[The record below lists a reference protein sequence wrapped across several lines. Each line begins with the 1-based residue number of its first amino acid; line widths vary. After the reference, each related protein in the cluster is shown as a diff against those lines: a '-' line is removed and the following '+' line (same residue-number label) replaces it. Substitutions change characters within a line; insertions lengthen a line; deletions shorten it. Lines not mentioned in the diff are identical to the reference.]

1 MINCF
6 ITTLRFKLFNLT
18 ILFIVSNYGSINVL
32 PLMWGHI
39 GVTNIRWV
47 RRSKYLRAVRVF
59 GLMFKTSEAL
69 NNVGLFPHRLVF
81 VTSNQSLSHFW
92 HFLPAGRG
100 KFVFTCSGKFVFT
113 CSCMARFLLWLISNV
128 GWAGVE
134 DGQWRLFW
142 LSKPGTIHGVQQYS
156 WLLSSW
162 WVANQR
168 TSGLLLTGKP
178 VANQKTSC

>member
-69 NNVGLFPHRLVF
+69 NDVGLFPHRLVF

-113 CSCMARFLLWLISNV
+113 CSCMARFWLWLISNV
-128 GWAGVE
+128 GDPWLRSWAGVE
-134 DGQWRLFW
+134 DGEWLFCFGQAS
-142 LSKPGTIHGVQQYS
+142 LVPSMVFNSTAG
-156 WLLSSW
+156 
-162 WVANQR
+162 
-168 TSGLLLTGKP
+168 
-178 VANQKTSC
+178 C